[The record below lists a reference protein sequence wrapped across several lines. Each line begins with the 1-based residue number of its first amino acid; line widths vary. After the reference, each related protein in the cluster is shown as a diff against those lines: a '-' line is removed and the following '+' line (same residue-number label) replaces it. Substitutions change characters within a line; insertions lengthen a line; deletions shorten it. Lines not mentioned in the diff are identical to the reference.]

1 MIENLMQELRVM
13 AEDHDNELCSE
24 ALNYILELKHQNR
37 TMKSDIGN
45 ITNNTRRLVE
55 ALREITQLTPDRGAE
70 AIYIAQF
77 TLGDRQ

>member
-1 MIENLMQELRVM
+1 MIENLMEELRVM
-13 AEDHDNELCSE
+13 SEEHDNELCSE
-24 ALNYILELKHQNR
+24 ALSYIYELKYQIR

-45 ITNNTRRLVE
+45 ITNNTRRLVG
-55 ALREITQLTPDRGAE
+55 ALREITQLTPERGDE